1 MPNSLAEIV
10 GANSGSPS
18 DRTCC
23 WRLVISEILLPH
35 LVSGDRGGSAV
46 SKDAA
51 DKAGAVRVVVVAK
64 GLEGANAEV
73 VATRV
78 AKAKKRTMV
87 LNCCLEESWRCCVQR
102 CGTQGCCGIEKRR
115 FVEVLAAK
123 KSVHPVNQQRFNMS
137 PLLCSP
143 SDPDPTTDRWTL
155 GGCWS
160 DLVHR

>member
-1 MPNSLAEIV
+1 M
-10 GANSGSPS
+10 
-18 DRTCC
+18 
-23 WRLVISEILLPH
+23 VISEILLPH

-87 LNCCLEESWRCCVQR
+87 LNCCL
-102 CGTQGCCGIEKRR
+102 RR
-115 FVEVLAAK
+115 RELA
-123 KSVHPVNQQRFNMS
+123 V
-137 PLLCSP
+137 LCSEIGNP
-143 SDPDPTTDRWTL
+143 RVL
-155 GGCWS
+155 
-160 DLVHR
+160 